1 MKNQYVLI
9 LLLLLFSPQVLGQIH
24 PEIYITNEQREAFL
38 DRMENSVR
46 VQNFID
52 ELKGHID
59 PFVERHKTDPDWIVS
74 RLQMYWNTKYTHV
87 FVDGMDFSH
96 GEGEA
101 PVPTVRFSGS
111 RDWATDYL
119 TPSLEDIRPFMDDP
133 RGLYLQN
140 GKKEGQPWE
149 WVHPSETGHIVEKI
163 NRRILDLAEEAAFL
177 YWLNKDERYAQF
189 ASDIFMTYMV
199 GMYHRNPPITV
210 GNHRNRWLMGLQTFE
225 VIHEGVVEPVTV
237 CYDFLYDYLK
247 ETGEDLALIQ
257 KVFRKWADQEIK
269 YGVPHNNWNMMQAR
283 FITYLA
289 LALESDDHYPD
300 GRGQDYYIDQV
311 LYQNSFKQKALKD
324 VVDIFDPNTGIW
336 PEVAHYSIMVSD
348 DILEIYC
355 LMDKT
360 LNNNLLQQ
368 FPLMEKA
375 VLANFNYLF
384 PNGFTTAY
392 GDAKHARLRFNSLE
406 LLIAQYRKYE
416 QHEKEAMITGQL
428 KRFMEDEAYSREQI
442 SSLFRLF
449 FYVEEL
455 EDVPSADSFEDLV
468 NPTFYS
474 PNVSW
479 IVQRNGNSFE
489 NGMMVSKN
497 ASLGNHSHTNG
508 VNLELFAKGMV
519 VVPDCAAGVS
529 YWSQDHIDYYSRFP
543 AHNTVIVDGIS
554 DYRNMRGTQAF
565 EVNAI
570 YPSTEE
576 TNPLVGDYTFS
587 DVSFIE
593 PSTDALQNRV
603 TGTVRTSE
611 SSGYFIDIFRS
622 SRNDGNDKKHEYFF
636 HGQGLNVQLMEFNGA
651 EIKAEETDQLSSA
664 HGDLVG
670 YDYLSNKREAAFED
684 NFIAEF
690 IMPFGSGS
698 PVSMHCWI
706 NGAEERTIFTAE
718 APYSRAIHR
727 ESVPESLYH
736 KPLPT
741 LIVRQDGEAR
751 SRPFVNVIEV
761 SNEHGGKS
769 IDDVSYFSP
778 KIKSAGFVGINVLSE
793 GGRVDHI
800 YCHDDASV
808 GHHFTDGSF
817 RGNYAIVSFKNEAL
831 HSILLGHGRS
841 VEKNGWK
848 IQFKE
853 KAGAVLV
860 IRTTDGFIFDSKLP
874 FSFTFPT
881 EISGSVSLE
890 MEVMGKTESFKGK
903 RKKTE
908 DGKVVHFELPAM
920 NNTLLKLKHK
930 P

>member
-1 MKNQYVLI
+1 MKYLNLSFLLI
-9 LLLLLFSPQVLGQIH
+9 IAFFHQLQGQIH

-38 DRMENSVR
+38 MRKEKSVR

-52 ELKGHID
+52 ELKGHIE
-59 PFVERHKTDPDWIVS
+59 PFVERHKEDPDWIVS

-101 PVPTVRFSGS
+101 SVPTVRFSGS

-119 TPSLEDIRPFMDDP
+119 TPSLEEIQPFMDDP

-199 GMYHRNPPITV
+199 GMYRRSPPITV

-247 ETGEDLALIQ
+247 KTGKDLDLIQ
-257 KVFRKWADQEIK
+257 EVFRKWADQEIK

-289 LALESDDHYPD
+289 LALESDDHYLD
-300 GRGQDYYIDQV
+300 GKGQEYYIDQV

-416 QHEKEAMITGQL
+416 RREKETMITGQL
-428 KRFMEDEAYSREQI
+428 KRFMEEGAYSRDEI

-479 IVQRNGNSFE
+479 IVQRNGNSLE

-570 YPSTEE
+570 YPSTEKP
-576 TNPLVGDYTFS
+576 NPLVGDYTFS
-587 DVSFIE
+587 DVSFTE
-593 PSTDALQNRV
+593 PSTDALQQRV
-603 TGTVRTSE
+603 TGTVRTGE

-622 SRNDGNDKKHEYFF
+622 ARYDGNDKKHEYFF
-636 HGQGLNVQLMEFNGA
+636 HGQGMTVELMDVNGN
-651 EIKAEETDQLSSA
+651 EIKCKETDQLSSK
-664 HGDLVG
+664 HGDLMG
-670 YDYLSNKREAAFED
+670 YDYLTNKKEAVFED

-690 IMPFGSGS
+690 KMPSITAR
-698 PVSMHCWI
+698 PVVVQCWM
-706 NGAEERTIFTAE
+706 NGEEDRTIFTAE
-718 APYSRAIHR
+718 APYSRAINR
-727 ESVPESLYH
+727 ESVPESLYR

-741 LIVRQDGEAR
+741 LIVRQTGEAR
-751 SRPFVNVIEV
+751 NRPFVNVIDVFHE
-761 SNEHGGKS
+761 NEGAS
-769 IDDVSYFSP
+769 IVRVDYFTSKDQAEGLIGIDVHSR
-778 KIKSAGFVGINVLSE
+778 
-793 GGRVDHI
+793 GGRIDHI
-800 YCHDDASV
+800 YSSEDASTQME
-808 GHHFTDGSF
+808 FADGSF
-817 RGNYAIVSFKNEAL
+817 RGNYAVASFKEDAL
-831 HSILLGHGRS
+831 NSMLLGHGWLI
-841 VEKNGWK
+841 EKSNWK
-848 IQFKE
+848 IELKE

-860 IRTTDGFIFDSKLP
+860 IRTEEGFLFNSEEP
-874 FSFTFPT
+874 FSFEFPT
-881 EISGSVSLE
+881 ETSGGISLE
-890 MEVMGKTESFKGK
+890 RNVEGKTKTFKGK
-903 RKKTE
+903 KKKSKK
-908 DGKVVHFELPAM
+908 GKVAMFELPAM
-920 NNTLLKLKHK
+920 NCTLLKLKPK
-930 P
+930 